1 MIGLKDKNTR
11 VKAYLACLTQV
22 VLVGFSLIFVKI
34 ALKDLSP
41 LEVLSQRFILAG
53 ALVVSLS
60 IFRKS
65 WASWDLEKIRD
76 LYYLALLYPLGFFG
90 FQTYAMTQSTATE
103 AGILMAL
110 APLATLVL
118 AWIFL
123 GERINKKQIFMMVLA
138 SLGLVFLALVNQKD
152 AQFHLRG
159 TFFLVLSLLALA
171 GYTILVR
178 KKTQDYSYLDIT
190 DLVLLEGAI
199 FFLVLVVFKE
209 GAGTL
214 VQSFYSWKDPK
225 IALSMAYLGIF
236 SSYLT
241 ALLNNYALSHLKAS
255 NVAALSNLSP
265 LITSLAASLFL
276 GEVLSLGHILAMGLT
291 LLGVFGLNFF
301 KNKAEN

>member
-1 MIGLKDKNTR
+1 
-11 VKAYLACLTQV
+11 
-22 VLVGFSLIFVKI
+22 
-34 ALKDLSP
+34 
-41 LEVLSQRFILAG
+41 
-53 ALVVSLS
+53 
-60 IFRKS
+60 
-65 WASWDLEKIRD
+65 
-76 LYYLALLYPLGFFG
+76 
-90 FQTYAMTQSTATE
+90 
-103 AGILMAL
+103 
-110 APLATLVL
+110 
-118 AWIFL
+118 
-123 GERINKKQIFMMVLA
+123 MMVLA
-138 SLGLVFLALVNQKD
+138 SLGLVFLALVNQKE

-178 KKTQDYSYLDIT
+178 KKTQDYSYRDIT

-199 FFLVLVVFKE
+199 FFLVLVIFKE

-214 VQSFYSWKDPK
+214 VQSFHSWKDPN
-225 IALSMAYLGIF
+225 IALSMAYLGIC

-291 LLGVFGLNFF
+291 LLGVFGLNIFQ
-301 KNKAEN
+301 NKAEN